1 VTHTHTANQSDKD
14 GATRLMVLLV
24 RVREMTLSQMLFV
37 REQICTMSV
46 EGDWAICTQAVSVY
60 NLQSILASMYAGYEP
75 LGL

>member
-1 VTHTHTANQSDKD
+1 
-14 GATRLMVLLV
+14 
-24 RVREMTLSQMLFV
+24 MTLSQMLFV